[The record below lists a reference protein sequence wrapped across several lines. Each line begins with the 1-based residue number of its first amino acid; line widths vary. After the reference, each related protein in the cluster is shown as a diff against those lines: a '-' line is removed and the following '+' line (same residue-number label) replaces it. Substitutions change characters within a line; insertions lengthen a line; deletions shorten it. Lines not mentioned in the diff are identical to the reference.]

1 MVGKSVYRILYGV
14 AILLLTAFD
23 CFAQKTTISNLHQ
36 QAEQKFIEGN
46 YTLALQLNMEAQQ
59 LADKMGDCKQKSY
72 ATYRVG
78 RAYYYLQNKR
88 ETIVIFK
95 QILKDLASCPNDSV
109 LRKTLSGLG
118 AIYHEIGVG
127 DSALYYMHLAG
138 KFIEKSGTDA
148 EKSTHYGIMGEV
160 YHAHKY
166 SRSQIIPYFDKCRK
180 YAFATNNPVT
190 IGFAFMKIGHFYRFT
205 FNYKMAIA
213 CYDSALMFYTKAKHI
228 EGEMYALESIAFIAS
243 KINNAEL
250 AYSAMFNLKTKR
262 DSIFKEKSAQEL
274 AAYRAKYQTE
284 KKELELT
291 AKTAELEK
299 QKQKTIFTTIIG
311 SVLLLLVFTAGA
323 FIYYRAKIKAQL
335 KIVQTKA
342 HERNRIARELH
353 DNVGSNVSF
362 IVSKINQ
369 ITENQNPNNELEHV
383 KNAATD
389 VMLNLR
395 ETLWTLNNTN
405 LSNINLCD
413 KLKVHVKKYL
423 LIPHTITDK
432 VEVEHQLSNEV
443 VLAIYRCVQEIL
455 NNINKHSK
463 ATLVEVMFVA
473 NNNTKLMVQISDNG
487 IGFVKTEKEES
498 YGIRNLMS
506 RMLEINAT
514 LEIQTQQGKG
524 TSITITY

>member
-1 MVGKSVYRILYGV
+1 MTGKSNNRILCS
-14 AILLLTAFD
+14 AIIILLTAIN
-23 CFAQKTTISNLHQ
+23 CFAQKTTIANLHQ

-46 YTLALQLNMEAQQ
+46 YTLALQLNMEALQ
-59 LADKMGDCKQKSY
+59 LAEKLGDCKQKSY

-78 RAYYYLQNKR
+78 RANYYLQNKR

-118 AIYHEIGVG
+118 AVYHEIGIG
-127 DSALYYMHLAG
+127 DSALYYLHLAG
-138 KFIEKSGTDA
+138 AAIEKSGTDA

-166 SRSQIIPYFDKCRK
+166 SRGQIIPYFDKCRK
-180 YAFATNNPVT
+180 YAFATKNPVT
-190 IGFAFMKIGHFYRFT
+190 IAFAFMKIGHFYRFT
-205 FNYKMAIA
+205 FNYKMAMTS
-213 CYDSALMFYTKAKHI
+213 YDSALLFYTKAKHV
-228 EGEMYALESIAFIAS
+228 EGEMYALEGIAFIAS

-250 AYSAMFNLKTKR
+250 AYKSMLNCKIKR
-262 DSIFKEKSAQEL
+262 DSIFKEKSAKEL
-274 AAYRAKYQTE
+274 AAFRAKYQTE

-291 AKTAELEK
+291 AKTVELEK
-299 QKQKTIFTTIIG
+299 QKQQTIFTTLIG
-311 SVLLLLVFTAGA
+311 SVVLLLVFTISA
-323 FIYYRAKIKAQL
+323 FVYYRAKIKAQL

-383 KNAATD
+383 KSAATD

-395 ETLWTLNNTN
+395 ETLWTLNSTN

-413 KLKVHVKKYL
+413 KLKVHIKKYL
-423 LIPHTITDK
+423 IIPHTITDN
-432 VEVEHQLSNEV
+432 VEHEHQLSNEV

-463 ATLVEVMFVA
+463 ASLVEVLFLS
-473 NNNTKLMVQISDNG
+473 NSNTKLMVQITDNG
-487 IGFVKTEKEES
+487 VGFVKTAKEES
-498 YGIRNLMS
+498 YGIRNLTS
-506 RMLEINAT
+506 RMKEISAT

-524 TSITITY
+524 TSINITY